1 MTIRPYEES
10 DEGAV
15 VVLWREVF
23 PDAPPWNDPVQDIRR
38 KLAVQRE
45 LFLVATVNAKLVGT
59 AMGGYDGHRG
69 WVYYVAVHPD
79 HRRRGIGTALMKEIE
94 NRLAALDCPK
104 LNLQVRGS
112 DEDAVT
118 FYKKIGFA
126 IEERV
131 SMGKLLDQ
139 SLTKA

>member
-1 MTIRPYEES
+1 
-10 DEGAV
+10 
-15 VVLWREVF
+15 
-23 PDAPPWNDPVQDIRR
+23 
-38 KLAVQRE
+38 
-45 LFLVATVNAKLVGT
+45 
-59 AMGGYDGHRG
+59 
-69 WVYYVAVHPD
+69 
-79 HRRRGIGTALMKEIE
+79 MKEIE
-94 NRLAALDCPK
+94 KRLAALDCPK

-139 SLTKA
+139 SLTRA